1 MSQIKND
8 VPFVWNLEN
17 IRRNF
22 FVIIYFKIQQSE
34 NNMIE
39 NKLNKKFKCHNWQIY
54 VSFLNHLKIY
64 KMKKKKIMIYLPIK
78 SLYKFKITFE
88 KRISTTKD
96 ASNIVCRLSQSPLS
110 LLSCSSCLSLRMTK
124 ESGPMK
130 KIIF

>member
-1 MSQIKND
+1 MPQ
-8 VPFVWNLEN
+8 LTN
-17 IRRNF
+17 IRVF
-22 FVIIYFKIQQSE
+22 FKSFKNLQNE
-34 NNMIE
+34 KE
-39 NKLNKKFKCHNWQIY
+39 
-54 VSFLNHLKIY
+54 
-64 KMKKKKIMIYLPIK
+64 KIMIDLPIK

-88 KRISTTKD
+88 KRISTTKE